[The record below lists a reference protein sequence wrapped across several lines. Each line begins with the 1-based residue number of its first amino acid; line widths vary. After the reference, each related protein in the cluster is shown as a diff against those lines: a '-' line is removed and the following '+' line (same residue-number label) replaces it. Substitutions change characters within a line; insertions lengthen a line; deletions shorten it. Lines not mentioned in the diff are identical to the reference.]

1 MYSGHRSG
9 WPIRW
14 ARSPQGNPGPGSEPR
29 LAGTNCR
36 AAPPQGM
43 LVRRPELPANTSGG
57 QQRPQNALSL
67 WRRDWAEERGAWS
80 ASLRWG
86 EGLLL
91 LPHLP
96 LGRAGPCCPGGRGPV
111 LASVSL
117 PCPHLHLC
125 LSPSPPPLSYLCL
138 SSLTS
143 KESPNDK
150 GLFFKAVTSEFR
162 LQVPAELVLRAN
174 PELQVEL
181 VLRVRPCAT
190 EQG

>member
-67 WRRDWAEERGAWS
+67 WRRDWAEERGARS
-80 ASLRWG
+80 ASLRG
-86 EGLLL
+86 ERASSFSPTCPWAGLVPAAQEAGGLF
-91 LPHLP
+91 LPPSLSP
-96 LGRAGPCCPGGRGPV
+96 ARTSV
-111 LASVSL
+111 SVSL
-117 PCPHLHLC
+117 PLHPRFLIC
-125 LSPSPPPLSYLCL
+125 VSPLSHPKSHPMTKVCSSKLSPLNLGYRCLLSL
-138 SSLTS
+138 S
-143 KESPNDK
+143 
-150 GLFFKAVTSEFR
+150 
-162 LQVPAELVLRAN
+162 
-174 PELQVEL
+174 
-181 VLRVRPCAT
+181 
-190 EQG
+190 